1 MQRKNRDMS
10 YNKIIEFTAA
20 VRGYHFYR
28 RYWQPQP
35 SQKLDCFYEE
45 DNPFD
50 PFAIKVCEI
59 GKNITVG
66 HLPREISRATKFFID
81 RGAAITLTLTSEHY
95 RRSPLVQGG
104 MEIPC
109 VVTASIPG
117 TCVNLLLLERY
128 TKIIEENYSEPKE
141 ETILG
146 SFLAPTTDESI
157 EVNQVVPNKK
167 KKKNVN
173 SNQPKCKDI
182 RISQSVKTFES
193 AKV

>member
-66 HLPREISRATKFFID
+66 HLPREMSRATKFFID
-81 RGAAITLTLTSEHY
+81 RGVAITLTLTSEHY

-117 TCVNLLLLERY
+117 TCVNLLLLERLY
-128 TKIIEENYSEPKE
+128 
-141 ETILG
+141 
-146 SFLAPTTDESI
+146 
-157 EVNQVVPNKK
+157 
-167 KKKNVN
+167 
-173 SNQPKCKDI
+173 KDN
-182 RISQSVKTFES
+182 
-193 AKV
+193 